1 MDGKRQPAMLAAVF
15 EEPNLVEICC
25 GRERGRLTG
34 KFADLISARPLRR
47 IYFCGSGSVA
57 NTGMI
62 LKQAAEKWLGVEA
75 SWEYSGLFLNHGGL
89 NASGKYRPEEMLVIC
104 PSESGL
110 TRGPV
115 EIVKQARSLGIPC
128 VCTVQSGGS
137 PLERYC
143 DVVIVKP
150 SGKELALPST
160 KGYSVGLLVLLL
172 CLLEG
177 ARVKGSVSQAEY
189 GQINQSLA
197 SLGGSCQSIAGQT
210 VKWFLRRQYPVMKP
224 PFYRIIGYGAN
235 YGTAVEGA
243 LKMMESHKRMTAAYE
258 LEEFLHGPLGTV
270 QNGDMIFFLFGEDGP
285 EKERMK
291 LLFRQMEKITPHCV
305 AVGDSDLKNEGGRN
319 LLFPLRGGEFF
330 NAVELVVPFQ
340 VLSCL
345 IAECL
350 GLDTTQG
357 MNAEAKAAMGP
368 SFPKE
373 SGRQPL

>member
-177 ARVKGSVSQAEY
+177 ARVKGTVSQAEY
-189 GQINQSLA
+189 GHKPKPRVAGRQLSINCRSDGEMVSATAISSHEAAVLQNHR
-197 SLGGSCQSIAGQT
+197 
-210 VKWFLRRQYPVMKP
+210 VRR
-224 PFYRIIGYGAN
+224 
-235 YGTAVEGA
+235 
-243 LKMMESHKRMTAAYE
+243 E
-258 LEEFLHGPLGTV
+258 LWH
-270 QNGDMIFFLFGEDGP
+270 
-285 EKERMK
+285 
-291 LLFRQMEKITPHCV
+291 
-305 AVGDSDLKNEGGRN
+305 
-319 LLFPLRGGEFF
+319 
-330 NAVELVVPFQ
+330 
-340 VLSCL
+340 
-345 IAECL
+345 
-350 GLDTTQG
+350 
-357 MNAEAKAAMGP
+357 
-368 SFPKE
+368 
-373 SGRQPL
+373 SGRGRLENDGIPQADDSGL

>member
-172 CLLEG
+172 CLL
-177 ARVKGSVSQAEY
+177 
-189 GQINQSLA
+189 
-197 SLGGSCQSIAGQT
+197 
-210 VKWFLRRQYPVMKP
+210 
-224 PFYRIIGYGAN
+224 
-235 YGTAVEGA
+235 
-243 LKMMESHKRMTAAYE
+243 
-258 LEEFLHGPLGTV
+258 
-270 QNGDMIFFLFGEDGP
+270 
-285 EKERMK
+285 
-291 LLFRQMEKITPHCV
+291 
-305 AVGDSDLKNEGGRN
+305 
-319 LLFPLRGGEFF
+319 
-330 NAVELVVPFQ
+330 
-340 VLSCL
+340 
-345 IAECL
+345 
-350 GLDTTQG
+350 
-357 MNAEAKAAMGP
+357 
-368 SFPKE
+368 
-373 SGRQPL
+373 